1 MIKEGIQTRRRKQ
14 KNTNT
19 LAPPKSKYNKQVNP
33 LAAMKEAKTLELS
46 RRHDIPKSIDDYQYG
61 DLHLVHHSYA
71 SAFEQHQRYAS
82 AQQLDM
88 ATNDFDAELY
98 AREIVTS
105 PNSSTGPTTMKN
117 NEEQH
122 LDAMTSTNN
131 KQS

>member
-61 DLHLVHHSYA
+61 DLHLVH
-71 SAFEQHQRYAS
+71 QRYAS